1 MLCQLNTIILCP
13 VLMMVPSALEQVQGK
28 QIFTKHDLHSAYNLD
43 YLAMSYDL
51 VNASILVSKSF
62 LFYHLHKLHKD
73 SATG

>member
-13 VLMMVPSALEQVQGK
+13 VLMMVPSELEQVQGK

-43 YLAMSYDL
+43 YLAMSYEL

-73 SATG
+73 CATG